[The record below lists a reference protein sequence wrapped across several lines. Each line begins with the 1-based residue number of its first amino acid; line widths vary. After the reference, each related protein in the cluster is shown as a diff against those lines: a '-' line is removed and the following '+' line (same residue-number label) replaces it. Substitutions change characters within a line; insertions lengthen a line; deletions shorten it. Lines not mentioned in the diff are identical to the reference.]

1 MKYNIIPV
9 QTVKATGAKLYT
21 YILDNFEEIDSNR
34 TRPLVLICPGGGYEF
49 TSDREAEA
57 VAVQYIA
64 RGFHACVLRYSVA
77 PAEFPQS
84 LCELAW
90 SVAYLREHA
99 KEYGIKPDT
108 IIVSGFSAGGHLAAS
123 LGVFWDKDWLA
134 KETGLTAEQ
143 MQPNGLLLSYP
154 VITSGTYAHHGSME
168 NLMGTK
174 KSKELKEL
182 LSLEHQVGKQVPPV
196 FIWHT
201 LTDQSVPVQNTL
213 MFTEELVKNQVS
225 VEVHIFPEGQHGLSL
240 ANKETQITETGFG
253 IQKRCQDWITLA
265 GKWVA
270 DLEK

>member
-99 KEYGIKPDT
+99 KEYGI
-108 IIVSGFSAGGHLAAS
+108 VSGFSAGGHLAAS
-123 LGVFWDKDWLA
+123 LGVFWDKEWLA

-154 VITSGTYAHHGSME
+154 VITSGTYTHHGSME

-174 KSKELKEL
+174 KSKELEEL

-201 LTDQSVPVQNTL
+201 LTDSMDSPL
-213 MFTEELVKNQVS
+213 PMKRRRLRRQVS
-225 VEVHIFPEGQHGLSL
+225 AFRSVVR
-240 ANKETQITETGFG
+240 TG
-253 IQKRCQDWITLA
+253 
-265 GKWVA
+265 
-270 DLEK
+270 

>member
-9 QTVKATGAKLYT
+9 QTVKATEAKLYT

-99 KEYGIKPDT
+99 KEYGIKPDK
-108 IIVSGFSAGGHLAAS
+108 IIVSGFSTGGHLAAS
-123 LGVFWDKDWLA
+123 LGVFWDKEWLA

-154 VITSGTYAHHGSME
+154 VITSGTYTHHGSME

-174 KSKELKEL
+174 KSKELEEL

-240 ANKETQITETGFG
+240 ANEETQITETGFG